1 MIDHWDND
9 TFIVSVDC
17 ILSFGSCLKKSK
29 TLVNIILKT
38 LLLENGAQ
46 FREKV
51 KFQFF
56 SFISFKKVKYYLIVN
71 GLFFVEKGAQFRKKK
86 QIEYH
91 V

>member
-1 MIDHWDND
+1 M
-9 TFIVSVDC
+9 F
-17 ILSFGSCLKKSK
+17 KKSK

-56 SFISFKKVKYYLIVN
+56 GFISFKEVKYYLIVN
-71 GLFFVEKGAQFRKKK
+71 RLFFVEKGAQFRKKTESNIMFK
-86 QIEYH
+86 NVKH
-91 V
+91 

>member
-1 MIDHWDND
+1 M
-9 TFIVSVDC
+9 F
-17 ILSFGSCLKKSK
+17 KKSK

-51 KFQFF
+51 KFQFQF
-56 SFISFKKVKYYLIVN
+56 FGFISFKEVKYYLIVN
-71 GLFFVEKGAQFRKKK
+71 RLFFVEKGAQFRKKNR
-86 QIEYH
+86 IEYH

>member
-1 MIDHWDND
+1 M
-9 TFIVSVDC
+9 F
-17 ILSFGSCLKKSK
+17 KKSK

-56 SFISFKKVKYYLIVN
+56 SFNSFKKVKYYLIVN
-71 GLFFVEKGAQFRKKK
+71 RLFFVEKGAQFRKKTR
-86 QIEYH
+86 IEYH